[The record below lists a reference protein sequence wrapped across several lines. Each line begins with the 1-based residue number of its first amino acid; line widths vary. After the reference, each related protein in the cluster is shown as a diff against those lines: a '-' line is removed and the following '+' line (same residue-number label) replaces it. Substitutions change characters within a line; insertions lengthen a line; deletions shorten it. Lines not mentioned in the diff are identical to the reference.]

1 MDGIERRENNIFS
14 EIKTYENKPIKSKN
28 IYLFPSYQDNN
39 FSYFEDEKS
48 INNEKDFLN
57 KKKKNDF
64 SFKKGDEKKKKSK
77 KEIKNNKRKKNYK
90 KFKTKKSK
98 NKITN
103 EQNEDNSYLNE
114 FINQNDF
121 YKKNKNVNKEKFV
134 NSKKKNEKKNEILKD
149 INLNIDNLDVKE
161 SNLNTLNG
169 INNKSKD
176 LMNGTSNSLNE
187 NISINN
193 QKKIKKD
200 KNIIQYMNNCFSV
213 YNKKINSE
221 NPNIKNNINLIDE
234 KQENKINYLYN
245 GYLLSKNNNQ
255 LNNLIVQNNI
265 QNNFFNQKIK
275 LNYLNNYIFQTL
287 NINNDIN
294 INNNVNELNK
304 SPHLNFYHSIFD
316 DLKISNDNNYDF
328 SKNKCDNKE
337 INKIEEN
344 TIKKI
349 NEDKPIKK
357 YILMSEIL
365 SKAPKTFNKKIRK
378 PYIINNN
385 DEKKTILNLKIK
397 IQDKEII
404 LSFKEDENIIKKINE
419 LEINKNFI
427 PQIKES
433 INKSIN
439 IIKTIKTFDLKYNS
453 KEELKIIYKYLI
465 NENLINDNSFFN
477 KKERNLIN
485 HLE

>member
-1 MDGIERRENNIFS
+1 
-14 EIKTYENKPIKSKN
+14 
-28 IYLFPSYQDNN
+28 
-39 FSYFEDEKS
+39 
-48 INNEKDFLN
+48 
-57 KKKKNDF
+57 
-64 SFKKGDEKKKKSK
+64 
-77 KEIKNNKRKKNYK
+77 
-90 KFKTKKSK
+90 
-98 NKITN
+98 
-103 EQNEDNSYLNE
+103 
-114 FINQNDF
+114 
-121 YKKNKNVNKEKFV
+121 
-134 NSKKKNEKKNEILKD
+134 
-149 INLNIDNLDVKE
+149 
-161 SNLNTLNG
+161 
-169 INNKSKD
+169 
-176 LMNGTSNSLNE
+176 
-187 NISINN
+187 
-193 QKKIKKD
+193 
-200 KNIIQYMNNCFSV
+200 MNNCFSV